1 MTPAVVT
8 RGVVTPE
15 LVTTAAENTTS
26 LIQSV
31 DWLAIAPPV
40 VVAAMALIVL
50 VTDLFLPEHRK
61 PLLGTLTIVGL
72 AAALAL
78 LVPLRAGDRSTFCLN
93 EAATGSGGA
102 GACSYTAD
110 HFALVIQALVLGG
123 ALLTALLSFGDT
135 RRLPAGEFW
144 FLLLSSASGAALLPA
159 ARDLASLV
167 VALEV
172 ASLPAFALVGIKRGD
187 RRSSEA
193 ALKFFLSSVVATA
206 VMLLGVSFVYAT
218 TGTLHLTEI
227 ASRLDDVPGQ
237 LDTLAKAGVVLTLV
251 GFAFKTAAAP
261 FHFWVPDTY
270 IGAPLP
276 IAAYLSVVG
285 KAVGFSGLILVTVIA
300 FPAYADVWG
309 PALAV
314 LAALTMTIGN
324 VAALRQNAGRARSAV
339 RLLAWSSV
347 GQAGYLLVPI
357 AAAAY
362 SSDEHIGSTVAYALM
377 YAVVNLGAFAV
388 AALVART
395 SPGNRLTDYRGLYAT
410 RPLAALAM
418 AFFLLCLAGLPPG
431 IIGLFA
437 KVTVFSAAVDA
448 GLGWL
453 AVVMA
458 VNVVIALYYYLQWT
472 ATLFRAPEGSPAEAV
487 REETPAE
494 DAVPAPTRHGVPAS
508 LTVAIA
514 LTAVAGVVLSGAPQT
529 VLRFAA
535 VNLF

>member
-1 MTPAVVT
+1 M
-8 RGVVTPE
+8 
-15 LVTTAAENTTS
+15 
-26 LIQSV
+26 QSV

-61 PLLGTLTIVGL
+61 PLLGALTIAGL
-72 AAALAL
+72 VAALAL
-78 LVPLRAGDRSTFCLN
+78 LVPLRDGDRSTFCLTA
-93 EAATGSGGA
+93 AATGSGP

-123 ALLTALLSFGDT
+123 ALLTALLSLGDT
-135 RRLPAGEFW
+135 RKLPAGEFW

-159 ARDLASLV
+159 ARDLATLV

-227 ASRLDDVPGQ
+227 AARLDDVPGQ
-237 LDTLAKAGVVLTLV
+237 FDTLAKAGVALTLV

-324 VAALRQNAGRARSAV
+324 VAALRQNADRARSAV

-347 GQAGYLLVPI
+347 AQAGYLLVPI

-362 SSDEHIGSTVAYALM
+362 TSDEHIGSTVAYALM

-395 SPGNRLTDYRGLYAT
+395 SPGNRITDYRGLYAT

-472 ATLFRAPEGSPAEAV
+472 ATLFRAPAEAPEGTPATAV

-494 DAVPAPTRHGVPAS
+494 DAVRAPTRHGVPAS

-514 LTAVAGVVLSGAPQT
+514 LTAVVGVALSGAPQT

>member
-1 MTPAVVT
+1 MTAAV
-8 RGVVTPE
+8 
-15 LVTTAAENTTS
+15 VTTAAGSTAS
-26 LIQSV
+26 LVQSV

-40 VVAAMALIVL
+40 IAATTALGVL
-50 VTDLFLPEHRK
+50 VADLFVSERRK
-61 PLLGTLTIVGL
+61 PYLGYASVAGL
-72 AAALAL
+72 VAALAFL
-78 LVPLRAGDRSTFCLN
+78 LPLRAGDRSTFCVP
-93 EAATGSGGA
+93 APGD
-102 GACSYTAD
+102 ACSYTAD

-123 ALLTALLSFGDT
+123 ALLTALLSLDDT
-135 RRLPAGEFW
+135 RKLPAGEYW
-144 FLLLSSASGAALLPA
+144 FLLLSSAAGAALLPA
-159 ARDLASLV
+159 ARDLATLV

-206 VMLLGVSFVYAT
+206 VMLLGVGFVYAT

-227 ASRLDDVPGQ
+227 AARLDDVPGQ
-237 LDTLAKAGVVLTLV
+237 FDTLAKTGVVLTLV

-261 FHFWVPDTY
+261 FHFWVPETY
-270 IGAPLP
+270 VGAPLP

-285 KAVGFSGLILVTVIA
+285 KAVGFSGLVLVTVIA

-309 PALAV
+309 PAVAV

-324 VAALRQNAGRARSAV
+324 VAALRQSATRARSAV

-347 GQAGYLLVPI
+347 AQAGYLLVPI

-362 SSDEHIGSTVAYALM
+362 AGDERIGSTVAYALM

-395 SPGNRLTDYRGLYAT
+395 HPGNRISDYRGLYAA
-410 RPLAALAM
+410 RPLTALAM
-418 AFFLLCLAGLPPG
+418 GFFLLCLAGLPPG

-472 ATLFRAPEGSPAEAV
+472 AALFRSPEPTEGATEAPAAARP
-487 REETPAE
+487 R
-494 DAVPAPTRHGVPAS
+494 VPAP
-508 LTVAIA
+508 LTTAIV
-514 LTAVAGVVLSGAPQT
+514 LTAAAGIVLSGAPQL

>member
-1 MTPAVVT
+1 MIVAAASTA
-8 RGVVTPE
+8 GAAG
-15 LVTTAAENTTS
+15 LV
-26 LIQSV
+26 QSV

-40 VVAAMALIVL
+40 TAAAVALAVL
-50 VTDLFLPEHRK
+50 VADLFVPRERK
-61 PLLGTLTIVGL
+61 PLLGYGAVAGL
-72 AAALAL
+72 VAALAL
-78 LVPLRAGDRSTFCLN
+78 LLPLHEGDRSTFCLT
-93 EAATGSGGA
+93 TGSR
-102 GACSYTAD
+102 ACSYTAD
-110 HFALVIQALVLGG
+110 HFTLVIQALVLGG
-123 ALLTALLSFGDT
+123 ALLTALLSLGDT
-135 RRLPAGEFW
+135 RKLPAGEFW
-144 FLLLSSASGAALLPA
+144 FLLLSSAAGAALLPA
-159 ARDLASLV
+159 ARDLATLV
-167 VALEV
+167 IALEV

-193 ALKFFLSSVVATA
+193 ALKFFLSSVTATA
-206 VMLLGVSFVYAT
+206 VMLLGVSFVYAA
-218 TGTLHLTEI
+218 TGTLHLTEL
-227 ASRLDDVPGQ
+227 AGRLDHVDGR
-237 LDTLAKAGVVLTLV
+237 LSTLAGAGVALTLV

-270 IGAPLP
+270 VGAPLP

-285 KAVGFSGLILVTVIA
+285 KAVGFTGLILVTVIA

-314 LAALTMTIGN
+314 LAALTMTLAN
-324 VAALRQNAGRARSAV
+324 VAALRQSTTRARGAV

-347 GQAGYLLVPI
+347 AQAGYLLVPI

-362 SSDEHIGSTVAYALM
+362 AGEHTIGSTVAYALM
-377 YAVVNLGAFAV
+377 YAVVNFGAFAV

-395 SPGNRLTDYRGLYAT
+395 RPGNRIDDYRGLYAT
-410 RPLAALAM
+410 RPLAALAL

-458 VNVVIALYYYLQWT
+458 VNVVIALYYYLRWT
-472 ATLFRAPEGSPAEAV
+472 AILFRAPSADDGAPEAAPAA
-487 REETPAE
+487 RH
-494 DAVPAPTRHGVPAS
+494 AVPAP
-508 LTVAIA
+508 
-514 LTAVAGVVLSGAPQT
+514 LTAAIVLTAAGGVVLSGAPQA

-535 VNLF
+535 VTLF

>member
-1 MTPAVVT
+1 MTVAADSAT
-8 RGVVTPE
+8 GAAS
-15 LVTTAAENTTS
+15 LV
-26 LIQSV
+26 QSV

-40 VVAAMALIVL
+40 VVAAVALLVL
-50 VTDLFLPEHRK
+50 VADLFTGERRK
-61 PLLGTLTIVGL
+61 PLLGYGAVAGL
-72 AAALAL
+72 VVALAL
-78 LVPLRAGDRSTFCLN
+78 LLPLRAGNRSTFCL
-93 EAATGSGGA
+93 TDGA
-102 GACSYTAD
+102 RACSYTAD

-123 ALLTALLSFGDT
+123 ALLTALLSIGDT
-135 RRLPAGEFW
+135 RKLPAGEFW
-144 FLLLSSASGAALLPA
+144 FLLLSSAAGAALLPA
-159 ARDLASLV
+159 ARDLATLV

-172 ASLPAFALVGIKRGD
+172 ASLPAFALVGIVRGD

-218 TGTLHLTEI
+218 TGTLHLTEL
-227 ASRLDDVPGQ
+227 AARLDDVPGRFE
-237 LDTLAKAGVVLTLV
+237 TLAEAGVVLTLV

-270 IGAPLP
+270 VGAPLP

-285 KAVGFSGLILVTVIA
+285 KAVGFSGLVLVTVIG

-314 LAALTMTIGN
+314 LAALTMTVGN
-324 VAALRQNAGRARSAV
+324 VAALRQSATRARSAV

-362 SSDEHIGSTVAYALM
+362 SSDMQIGSTVAYALM

-395 SPGNRLTDYRGLYAT
+395 HPGNRIGDYRGLYAS

-418 AFFLLCLAGLPPG
+418 GFFLLCLAGLPPG
-431 IIGLFA
+431 VIGLFA

-458 VNVVIALYYYLQWT
+458 VNVVIALYYYLRWT
-472 ATLFRAPEGSPAEAV
+472 ATLFKAPAPDTTAGQVPV
-487 REETPAE
+487 GPGHR
-494 DAVPAPTRHGVPAS
+494 VPAP
-508 LTVAIA
+508 LTAAIA
-514 LTAVAGVVLSGAPQT
+514 LTAVTGITLSGAPQLI
-529 VLRFAA
+529 LRFAA